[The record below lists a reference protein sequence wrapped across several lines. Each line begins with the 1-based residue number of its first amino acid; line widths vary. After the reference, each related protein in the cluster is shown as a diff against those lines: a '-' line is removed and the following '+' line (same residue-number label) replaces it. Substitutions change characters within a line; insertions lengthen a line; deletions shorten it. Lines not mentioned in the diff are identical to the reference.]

1 MSFGVTQ
8 LCGFGAGGNDA
19 STAPTFGAKGTAGVA
34 TATPVSPT
42 YPAGIS
48 ANNLL
53 ILAVCIAHSTST
65 PTVTAPTGY
74 TLINEVAL
82 GSGTDRHSLH
92 ILYKIADG
100 TETGA
105 LAVTIGGLAGA
116 NVVALAQIY
125 RISGV
130 NAGTPY
136 ESNSLTAEWT
146 ATWPSAD
153 PAGSWTSPTIS
164 PGGNGRLLV
173 IITGFDNDGFDSSQN
188 PNVMPAASWTL
199 NAVDSTLTGGDA
211 SIRFMSIAQATTYT
225 GSATLDTQ
233 TSAADANDAGDG
245 YSWGAAL
252 IGL

>member
-1 MSFGVTQ
+1 MSLGVTQ
-8 LCGFGAGGNDA
+8 LCGFGSGGNDA
-19 STAPTFGAKGTAGVA
+19 STAPTFQSKGTAGVA

-42 YPAGIS
+42 YPASIA

-65 PTVTAPTGY
+65 PTVTAPSGY

-82 GSGTDRHSLH
+82 GSGADRHSLH

-125 RISGV
+125 RVSGA

-146 ATWPSAD
+146 SVADVCVGNATP
-153 PAGSWTSPTIS
+153 WTSPSIT

-173 IITGFDNDGFDSSQN
+173 IITGFDNDGFDTNQAG
-188 PNVMPAASWTL
+188 VMPAAAGWTL
-199 NAVDSTLTGGDA
+199 NAVDSTTTGGDA
-211 SIRFMSIAQATTYT
+211 SIRFMSISQSSAYAGTTR
-225 GSATLDTQ
+225 DTQ
-233 TSAADANDAGDG
+233 TTAADANDGGDG

-252 IGL
+252 IGI